1 MLYEK
6 HPVWRKFIPNVRV
19 IGEGAEPNPCEFT
32 PVTFEGLSLA
42 LVPNP
47 AVSAFRIDGLT
58 EPAAVRILD
67 IRGAVVGEFQGVTSE
82 TQLSVVHLSG
92 GLYLV
97 VVERGS
103 VLRLVIE
110 R

>member
-47 AVSAFRIDGLT
+47 TTSAFGIDGLT
-58 EPAAVRILD
+58 EPAEVRILD
-67 IRGAVVGEFQGVTSE
+67 IRGAVMGDYRDVTSE
-82 TQLSVVHLSG
+82 TRFSVPHLPG

-97 VVERGS
+97 VEDRG
-103 VLRLVIE
+103 VLLRLVVE